1 MPCLVRPWLGDRN
14 ASHFS
19 TLARSVAAGL
29 RGRTYFHVE
38 RRGASLSAIHH
49 DRVQALST
57 GALARRPT
65 PRDIRLASGLVLFV
79 YVTLHLVNHALGLIS
94 IDVAER
100 GLALGVR
107 VWQSVPGTVLLYGAA
122 ATHLTLAFVAIY
134 RRRTLRMPPADL
146 LRILLGLG
154 IPLLLIGHA
163 VATRLARELY
173 DYAPEYHRVV
183 WMLWASNGEGRQLAL
198 LVPGWL
204 HGCLGLHFAFCRHR
218 LYQRLRFVLFAGA
231 LLLPV
236 LAGLGFLAMGKE
248 LAASPSFRA
257 AMEAIPAAAPA
268 EGLALARLRDGIL
281 ALYFSSIALVF
292 AAREIRAL
300 VERRRNLLVTITYP
314 HRVVQV
320 PRGWTVLEASRSH
333 HIPHMSMCG
342 GRARCST
349 CRVGVVS
356 GEAHCPAPEA
366 DEAHTLARIGAPASV
381 RLACQLRPRGDIAVV
396 PLLAA
401 VPARLPPGSVPNS
414 VERDIVVMLVD
425 WYDRTAFAKRHLPQ
439 DIVYLARL
447 FGEAVVS
454 TVGPGDGAHCEIGG
468 DQVVVLF
475 GLNDDF
481 AHACRNALEAAA
493 RVERALKAF
502 ENRIEREF
510 GDATRFT
517 FIVHAGHAA
526 VGDIGFQD
534 ARRLMAVGAAMDT
547 ANRLRARAIEL
558 GVKFIVSS
566 TVIDGAAAKISSDNT
581 QRIELASA
589 GTTTV
594 AYTMSSITRAFA
606 PSVV

>member
-1 MPCLVRPWLGDRN
+1 
-14 ASHFS
+14 
-19 TLARSVAAGL
+19 
-29 RGRTYFHVE
+29 
-38 RRGASLSAIHH
+38 LSAIHH

-173 DYAPEYHRVV
+173 DYVPEYHRVV

-292 AAREIRAL
+292 SAREIRAL

-356 GEAHCPAPEA
+356 GEAQCPAPEA

-401 VPARLPPGSVPNS
+401 APATLPPGSVPNS

-558 GVKFIVSS
+558 GVKFMVST

>member
-1 MPCLVRPWLGDRN
+1 M
-14 ASHFS
+14 
-19 TLARSVAAGL
+19 
-29 RGRTYFHVE
+29 
-38 RRGASLSAIHH
+38 SAIHYG
-49 DRVQALST
+49 RAQAYLT

-65 PRDIRLASGLVLFV
+65 QRDIRLASGLVLFA
-79 YVTLHLVNHALGLIS
+79 YVTSHLVNHALGLIS
-94 IDVAER
+94 IDAAER

-163 VATRLARELY
+163 VATRLAHELY

-236 LAGLGFLAMGKE
+236 LAGLGFLSMGKE
-248 LAASPSFRA
+248 LAASPSFLA
-257 AMEAIPAAAPA
+257 AMNAIPAAAPA

-281 ALYFSSIALVF
+281 ALYFSAIALVF

-314 HRVVQV
+314 HRVVRV

-349 CRVGVVS
+349 CRVRVVS

-366 DEAHTLARIGAPASV
+366 DEA
-381 RLACQLRPRGDIAVV
+381 
-396 PLLAA
+396 
-401 VPARLPPGSVPNS
+401 
-414 VERDIVVMLVD
+414 
-425 WYDRTAFAKRHLPQ
+425 
-439 DIVYLARL
+439 
-447 FGEAVVS
+447 
-454 TVGPGDGAHCEIGG
+454 
-468 DQVVVLF
+468 
-475 GLNDDF
+475 
-481 AHACRNALEAAA
+481 
-493 RVERALKAF
+493 
-502 ENRIEREF
+502 
-510 GDATRFT
+510 
-517 FIVHAGHAA
+517 
-526 VGDIGFQD
+526 
-534 ARRLMAVGAAMDT
+534 RRWH
-547 ANRLRARAIEL
+547 
-558 GVKFIVSS
+558 
-566 TVIDGAAAKISSDNT
+566 
-581 QRIELASA
+581 ASA
-589 GTTTV
+589 PRPAYALHASCGRV
-594 AYTMSSITRAFA
+594 AI
-606 PSVV
+606 

>member
-1 MPCLVRPWLGDRN
+1 MARRRCGGARPGGRWRAPCEEN
-14 ASHFS
+14 
-19 TLARSVAAGL
+19 

-38 RRGASLSAIHH
+38 RRGASLSAIRH
-49 DRVQALST
+49 DRIQASPT
-57 GALARRPT
+57 GVLARRPT
-65 PRDIRLASGLVLFV
+65 QRDIRLASGLVLFA
-79 YVTLHLVNHALGLIS
+79 YVTSHLVNHALGLIS
-94 IDVAER
+94 IDMAER

-134 RRRTLRMPPADL
+134 RRRTLRMPAADL

-163 VATRLARELY
+163 VATRLAHELY

-183 WMLWASNGEGRQLAL
+183 WLLWTSNGEGRQLAL

-248 LAASPSFRA
+248 LAASPTFRA
-257 AMEAIPAAAPA
+257 AMDAIPATAPA

-314 HRVVQV
+314 HRAVQV

-349 CRVGVVS
+349 CRVRVVS

-366 DEAHTLARIGAPASV
+366 DEAQTLARIGAPASV

-401 VPARLPPGSVPNS
+401 APATLLQATVRNS
-414 VERDIVVMLVD
+414 VERDIVIMLVD
-425 WYDRTAFAKRHLPQ
+425 WCGRTAFAKRHLPQ
-439 DIVYLARL
+439 DVLYFARL

-454 TVGPGDGAHCEIGG
+454 AVRTEDEAHCEIGG
-468 DQVVVLF
+468 DEGVVLF
-475 GLNDDF
+475 GLKEDL
-481 AHACRNALEAAA
+481 AHACRSALKAAA
-493 RVERALKAF
+493 CVERA
-502 ENRIEREF
+502 
-510 GDATRFT
+510 
-517 FIVHAGHAA
+517 
-526 VGDIGFQD
+526 
-534 ARRLMAVGAAMDT
+534 
-547 ANRLRARAIEL
+547 
-558 GVKFIVSS
+558 
-566 TVIDGAAAKISSDNT
+566 
-581 QRIELASA
+581 
-589 GTTTV
+589 
-594 AYTMSSITRAFA
+594 
-606 PSVV
+606 

>member
-1 MPCLVRPWLGDRN
+1 
-14 ASHFS
+14 
-19 TLARSVAAGL
+19 
-29 RGRTYFHVE
+29 
-38 RRGASLSAIHH
+38 LSAVYH
-49 DRVQALST
+49 DRVQAFLT
-57 GALARRPT
+57 LALARRPT
-65 PRDIRLASGLVLFV
+65 QRDIRLASGLVLFG
-79 YVTLHLVNHALGLIS
+79 YVTSHLVNHALGLIS
-94 IDVAER
+94 IDAAER

-107 VWQSVPGTVLLYGAA
+107 LWQSVPGTVLLYGAA

-163 VATRLARELY
+163 VATRLAYELY

-183 WMLWASNGEGRQLAL
+183 WMLWTSNGEGRQLAL

-236 LAGLGFLAMGKE
+236 LAGLGFLSMGKE
-248 LAASPSFRA
+248 LATNPSFRTA
-257 AMEAIPAAAPA
+257 TDAVSAAAPA

-300 VERRRNLLVTITYP
+300 VERKRKLLVTIAYP
-314 HRVVQV
+314 HRAVQV

-349 CRVGVVS
+349 CRVGITS

-366 DEAHTLARIGAPASV
+366 DEARTLARIGAPPSV

-396 PLLAA
+396 PLLAVA
-401 VPARLPPGSVPNS
+401 PASLLPAPARTS
-414 VERDIVVMLVD
+414 VERDIAVMLVD
-425 WYDRTAFAKRHLPQ
+425 WCDRRAFAMRHLPQ
-439 DIVYLARL
+439 DVVYLARL
-447 FGEAVVS
+447 FGEAVVT
-454 TVGPGDGAHCEIGG
+454 TVGTDDGANCEIGG
-468 DQVVVLF
+468 DEVVVLF
-475 GLNDDF
+475 GLDGDF
-481 AHACRNALEAAA
+481 THACRSALEAAA
-493 RVERALKAF
+493 RVERALVAF
-502 ENRIEREF
+502 GNRLEREF
-510 GDATRFT
+510 GDAARFT
-517 FIVHAGHAA
+517 LVVHAGHAA

-534 ARRLMAVGAAMDT
+534 AHRLMAAGAATDT
-547 ANRLRARAIEL
+547 ANRLRLRAAEL
-558 GVKFIVSS
+558 GVRFIVSS
-566 TVIDGAAAKISSDNT
+566 TVIDGAAAKIASDDA
-581 QRIELASA
+581 QRVEFA
-589 GTTTV
+589 GGGAPTV
-594 AYTMSSITRAFA
+594 AYAMSSITGAFA
-606 PSVV
+606 SAVV

>member
-1 MPCLVRPWLGDRN
+1 L
-14 ASHFS
+14 S
-19 TLARSVAAGL
+19 TIQ
-29 RGRTYFHVE
+29 HN
-38 RRGASLSAIHH
+38 
-49 DRVQALST
+49 RVQASPT
-57 GALARRPT
+57 GAFVRRPT
-65 PRDIRLASGLVLFV
+65 QRDIRLASGLVLFV
-79 YVTLHLVNHALGLIS
+79 YVTSHLVNHALGLVS
-94 IDVAER
+94 INAAER

-163 VATRLARELY
+163 VSTRLAYELY

-183 WMLWASNGEGRQLAL
+183 WMLWTSNGEGRQLAL

-218 LYQRLRFVLFAGA
+218 HYQRSRFVLFAVA

-257 AMEAIPAAAPA
+257 AMDAIPAAAPA
-268 EGLALARLRDGIL
+268 EGLALARLRDGVL

-292 AAREIRAL
+292 AVREIRAL
-300 VERRRNLLVTITYP
+300 VERRRNLLVTIAYP

-342 GRARCST
+342 GRGRCST

-356 GEAHCPAPEA
+356 GEVHCPTPEA

-401 VPARLPPGSVPNS
+401 RPARLLPDSVHKT
-414 VERDIVVMLVD
+414 VERDIAVMLVD
-425 WYDRTAFAKRHLPQ
+425 WCDRTAFAKRHLPQ
-439 DIVYLARL
+439 DVVYLARL
-447 FGEAVVS
+447 FDEAVVS
-454 TVGPGDGAHCEIGG
+454 TVGVGEGAHCEIGG

-475 GLNDDF
+475 GLDDDL
-481 AHACRNALEAAA
+481 AHACRSALEVAA
-493 RVERALKAF
+493 RVERALKALG
-502 ENRIEREF
+502 NRLEREF
-510 GDATRFT
+510 GGAARFT
-517 FIVHAGHAA
+517 VVVHAGRAA

-534 ARRLMAVGAAMDT
+534 AHRLIAVGAATDM
-547 ANRLRARAIEL
+547 ANRLRTRAAEL
-558 GVKFIVSS
+558 GVRFIVSS
-566 TVIDGAAAKISSDNT
+566 TVVDGAAAKIASDNT
-581 QRIELASA
+581 QRIEIAA
-589 GTTTV
+589 DAATTV
-594 AYTMSSITRAFA
+594 AYTMASVTRAFA
-606 PSVV
+606 PPA

>member
-1 MPCLVRPWLGDRN
+1 
-14 ASHFS
+14 
-19 TLARSVAAGL
+19 
-29 RGRTYFHVE
+29 
-38 RRGASLSAIHH
+38 LSAIYH
-49 DRVQALST
+49 DRVQASPT

-65 PRDIRLASGLVLFV
+65 QRDIRLASGLVLFV
-79 YVTLHLVNHALGLIS
+79 YVTSHLVNHALGLIS
-94 IDVAER
+94 IDMAER

-163 VATRLARELY
+163 VATRLAHELY
-173 DYAPEYHRVV
+173 GYAPEYHRVV
-183 WMLWASNGEGRQLAL
+183 WMLWTSNGEGRQLAL

-218 LYQRLRFVLFAGA
+218 LYQRLRFVLFTGA

-236 LAGLGFLAMGKE
+236 LAGLGFLSMGKE

-257 AMEAIPAAAPA
+257 TMEVIPAAAPA
-268 EGLALARLRDGIL
+268 EGLALARLRDGAL
-281 ALYFSSIALVF
+281 ALYFSAIALVF
-292 AAREIRAL
+292 AMREIRAL
-300 VERRRNLLVTITYP
+300 VERRRNLLVAIAYP
-314 HRVVQV
+314 QQVVRV

-349 CRVGVVS
+349 CRVRVVS
-356 GEAHCPAPEA
+356 GEVHCPAPEA
-366 DEAHTLARIGAPASV
+366 DETHTLARIGAPTSV
-381 RLACQLRPRGDIAVV
+381 RLACQLRPRGDIAVI

-401 VPARLPPGSVPNS
+401 APAPLLPGSVRNS

-425 WYDRTAFAKRHLPQ
+425 WCGRAAFAKRHLPQ
-439 DIVYLARL
+439 DVLYFVQL
-447 FGEAVVS
+447 FGE
-454 TVGPGDGAHCEIGG
+454 TVGSAVRTEDGAHCEIGG
-468 DQVVVLF
+468 DEVVVLF
-475 GLNDDF
+475 GQNDDF
-481 AHACRNALEAAA
+481 AHACRSALEAAA
-493 RVERALKAF
+493 RVERALEALG
-502 ENRIEREF
+502 NRLEREF
-510 GDATRFT
+510 AGGARFT
-517 FIVHAGHAA
+517 VVMHAGRAA

-534 ARRLMAVGAAMDT
+534 ARRLMAIGAATDT

-558 GVKFIVSS
+558 GVKFMVSS

-581 QRIELASA
+581 QRIELAAA
-589 GTTTV
+589 GATTI
-594 AYTMSSITRAFA
+594 AYTTSSITRAFA
-606 PSVV
+606 PAVV

>member
-1 MPCLVRPWLGDRN
+1 M
-14 ASHFS
+14 
-19 TLARSVAAGL
+19 
-29 RGRTYFHVE
+29 
-38 RRGASLSAIHH
+38 SAIHH
-49 DRVQALST
+49 DRAQACLT

-65 PRDIRLASGLVLFV
+65 QRDIRLASGLVLFA
-79 YVTLHLVNHALGLIS
+79 YVTSHLVNHALGLIS
-94 IDVAER
+94 IDAAER

-163 VATRLARELY
+163 VATRLAHELY
-173 DYAPEYHRVV
+173 GYAPEYHRVV
-183 WMLWASNGEGRQLAL
+183 WALWTSNGEGRQLAL

-204 HGCLGLHFAFCRHR
+204 HGCLGLHFAFSRHR
-218 LYQRLRFVLFAGA
+218 LYQRLRVVLFAAA
-231 LLLPV
+231 LLLPI
-236 LAGLGFLAMGKE
+236 LAGLGFLSMGKE
-248 LAASPSFRA
+248 LAANPSFLA
-257 AMEAIPAAAPA
+257 AMNAIPAAAPA
-268 EGLALARLRDGIL
+268 EGLALARLRDSML

-300 VERRRNLLVTITYP
+300 VERQRNLLVTIEYP
-314 HRVVQV
+314 QRVVRV

-349 CRVGVVS
+349 CRVRVVS
-356 GEAHCPAPEA
+356 GETHCPTPGA
-366 DEAHTLARIGAPASV
+366 DEARTLARIGAPASV
-381 RLACQLRPRGDIAVV
+381 RLACQLRPDGDITVV

-401 VPARLPPGSVPNS
+401 APATLLPTSVRTS

-425 WYDRTAFAKRHLPQ
+425 WCGRTAFAKRHLPQ
-439 DIVYLARL
+439 DVLYFARL

-454 TVGPGDGAHCEIGG
+454 AVRTEDEAHCEIGG
-468 DQVVVLF
+468 DDVAVLF

-481 AHACRNALEAAA
+481 GHACRSALEAAA
-493 RVERALKAF
+493 RVERALEAF
-502 ENRIEREF
+502 RNRHQREF
-510 GDATRFT
+510 GDAARFT
-517 FIVHAGHAA
+517 VVMHAGHAA

-534 ARRLMAVGAAMDT
+534 AHRLVAVGPAADT
-547 ANRLRARAIEL
+547 ANRLRARAAEI

-566 TVIDGAAAKISSDNT
+566 TVLDGAAATLASDET
-581 QRIELASA
+581 QRVELAAA
-589 GTTTV
+589 GATTI

-606 PSVV
+606 PTVV